1 RRAAMPRYEDP
12 RKIEVIYHYDDGSK
26 QHGTVERRRSNTSMS
41 QWSGA
46 LVHPTERFEISGY
59 GNGMDRLREAM
70 DLEEPRF
77 QESRARGPRADR
89 NMLRDHNVR
98 IDDAGNS
105 MRADVTMNMRDFRFG
120 RR

>member
-1 RRAAMPRYEDP
+1 MPRYEDP
-12 RKIEVIYHYDDGSK
+12 RVIEVIEHYDDGSK
-26 QHGTVERRRSNTSMS
+26 RHGTVTRRRSNTSMS

-46 LVHPTERFEISGY
+46 LVHPTERFEIAGY

-70 DLEEPRF
+70 DLKEPRF
-77 QESRARGPRADR
+77 QESRARGHRPHS
-89 NMLRDHNVR
+89 NMLPDHNVR

-105 MRADVTMNMRDFRFG
+105 MRADVTMNMRDFRYG